1 MKKVSLLLLTIIIC
15 LSLCA
20 CGQKKNAEIL
30 AQYGEEM
37 FQENDAPTL
46 LMTLRGRGLA
56 DLDVQ
61 FHFSYDY
68 KKNYNK
74 DKHQLNLI
82 GYASFSSD
90 NIDSYYTA
98 SYDKLNGRKLAAM
111 MESIL
116 DDCRWYEY
124 AYEGEDFSGTVY
136 VFPHNAPKAEGLTIT
151 TSQGR
156 RYYYKPMGD
165 YDLVEIDGN
174 QIYFE
179 ENSERVALQQQLKQ
193 ILSGSSQTQSS
204 GSSQSQST
212 KGDSYGHDKYDA
224 ITIAEK
230 VVKNKLKSPSTA
242 KFCKSSEYTVSCVGN
257 SWTVTGYVDAQND
270 LGATLRNNFT
280 VKFTFSSSS
289 QYTVNSCSIT

>member
-1 MKKVSLLLLTIIIC
+1 MKKVLFLLLTFMIC

-20 CGQKKNAEIL
+20 CGQEKEAEIL
-30 AQYGEEM
+30 AQYGEET
-37 FQENDAPTL
+37 FLENDAPTL
-46 LMTLRGRGLA
+46 LATLRECGLA

-61 FHFSYDY
+61 FHFSYVY
-68 KKNYNK
+68 KENYEE
-74 DKHQLNLI
+74 DKHRLSLI

-90 NIDSYYTA
+90 SIDSYYTT

-116 DDCRWYEY
+116 EDCRWYEY

-136 VFPHNAPKAEGLTIT
+136 VFPHNVPKAEGLTIT

-156 RYYYKPMGD
+156 RYYYKPLVD

-179 ENSERVALQQQLKQ
+179 ENSERVALQQQRKQ

-224 ITIAEK
+224 ITVAEK

-242 KFCKSSEYTVSCVGN
+242 KFCKSSEYAVSCVGN

-289 QYTVNSCSIT
+289 QYTVDSCSIT

>member
-1 MKKVSLLLLTIIIC
+1 MKKVLFLLLTFTIC

-20 CGQKKNAEIL
+20 CGQEKTAEIL

-37 FQENDAPTL
+37 FLENDAPTL
-46 LMTLRGRGLA
+46 LAALRECGLT

-61 FHFSYDY
+61 FNFSYNCKD
-68 KKNYNK
+68 NYIK
-74 DKHQLNLI
+74 DDHRLYLRSDT
-82 GYASFSSD
+82 SFSSD
-90 NIDSYYTA
+90 SIDSYYTA
-98 SYDKLNGRKLAAM
+98 SSDKLKGRELAAI

-116 DDCRWYEY
+116 DNCRWYEY
-124 AYEGEDFSGTVY
+124 AYEGGDFSGTVCVY
-136 VFPHNAPKAEGLTIT
+136 PHNKSDELRIT

-156 RYYYKPMGD
+156 RYSYEQLFE
-165 YDLVEIDGN
+165 YDVVEIDGK

-179 ENSERVALQQQLKQ
+179 KNAERAASQQQLEQ
-193 ILSGSSQTQSS
+193 LISGSSQAQSS
-204 GSSQSQST
+204 GSSKSQST

-270 LGATLRNNFT
+270 FGATLRNNFT

-289 QYTVNSCSIT
+289 QYTVDSCSIT